1 MSFSKK
7 LILALDFSDSR
18 EALQWVHRFLPYV
31 KTFKVGKQ
39 LFTSSG
45 PQIIRDIQ
53 QEGGQVF
60 LDLKY
65 HDIPNTVAGASC
77 EVSKLG
83 VFMLTI
89 HAMGGFEMMQ
99 AARAA
104 IDRSSAKQKPL
115 LIAVTVLTSFSE
127 QNLKEVGISLPLKQL
142 VLHYAKLAQKAGVDG
157 VVCSVQEAQEIK
169 KECGK
174 NFLVIAPGIRLED
187 KKVLQEDQKRSTGL
201 EAALQSG
208 ADFLVLGRSLFEAK
222 NPVALL
228 KQTFE
233 RYSV

>member
-7 LILALDFSDSR
+7 LILALDFSESK
-18 EALQWVHRFLPYV
+18 EALQWVDRLLPFV

-53 QEGGQVF
+53 QRGGQVF

-65 HDIPNTVAGASC
+65 HDIPNTVAGAC
-77 EVSKLG
+77 REVSKLG
-83 VFMLTI
+83 VFMFNV
-89 HAMGGFEMMQ
+89 HAMGGVEMMQ

-104 IDRSSAKQKPL
+104 IDEANPSRKPL
-115 LIAVTVLTSFSE
+115 LMAVTVLTSFSE
-127 QNLKEVGISLPLKQL
+127 QNLKEVGIALPLKQL
-142 VLHYAKLAQKAGVDG
+142 VIHYAKLAQNAGMDG

-174 NFLVIAPGIRLED
+174 IFLVITPGIRLEE
-187 KKVLQEDQKRSTGL
+187 KKVSKEDQKRASGI

-208 ADFLVLGRSLFEAK
+208 ADFLVVGRSLFQAK
-222 NPVALL
+222 DPLALL
-228 KQTFE
+228 KQTLE
-233 RYSV
+233 KYS

>member
-7 LILALDFSDSR
+7 LILALDFSNSH
-18 EALQWVHRFLPYV
+18 EALQWVHRLLPYV

-45 PQIIRDIQ
+45 PQVIRDIQ
-53 QEGGQVF
+53 QAGGQVF

-65 HDIPNTVAGASC
+65 HDIPNTVAGAC
-77 EVSKLG
+77 REVSKLG
-83 VFMLTI
+83 VFMFNV
-89 HAMGGFEMMQ
+89 HAMGGVEMMQ

-104 IDRSSAKQKPL
+104 IDEANPSRKPL
-115 LIAVTVLTSFSE
+115 LMAVTVLTSFSE
-127 QNLKEVGISLPLKQL
+127 QNLKEVGIALPLKQL
-142 VLHYAKLAQKAGVDG
+142 VIHYAKLAQNAGMDG

-174 NFLVIAPGIRLED
+174 IFLVITPGIRLEE
-187 KKVLQEDQKRSTGL
+187 KKVSKEDQKRASGI

-208 ADFLVLGRSLFEAK
+208 ADFLVVGRSLFQAK
-222 NPVALL
+222 DPLALL
-228 KQTFE
+228 KQTLE
-233 RYSV
+233 KYS